1 MERISY
7 ADFSCSIARTLE
19 VVGEW
24 WTMLILRDLFLGFER
39 FDDIQRDLG
48 IASNVLTVRLKRLVE
63 HGILERRADPDDKRV
78 WRYFLTEQGRD
89 LYPVLLALTAWGDKW
104 RTPPGQVPLQIRHAA
119 CAHVTSA
126 VPACAVCGETLHL
139 DDLAFEP
146 GPGGRAQPGT
156 ALLGQLFARKLSGKK

>member
-48 IASNVLTVRLKRLVE
+48 IASNVLTVRLKRLLE
-63 HGILERRADPDDKRV
+63 HGILERRADPADKRV
-78 WRYFLTEQGRD
+78 WRYFLTEQGRE

-104 RTPPGQVPLQIRHAA
+104 RAAPGQAPLHIRHTR

-126 VPACAVCGETLHL
+126 VPSCAVCGETLAL
-139 DDLAFEP
+139 ADMAFEP
-146 GPGGRAQPGT
+146 GPGGREAPGT
-156 ALLGQLFARKLSGKK
+156 ALIGQMLAQKSRAKK